1 MQLQSALCLPFQT
14 GAADKAF
21 DPDLLSHLQRTHS
34 CGELPG
40 QQHGQSG
47 LYLAGVSG
55 FFLPGPVFKPE
66 SLAWHTGGGV
76 ADRLDLG
83 DLSGQDTAVLLRAQL
98 TASSFSPV
106 LTSGDASVTAS
117 SRRITRWRI
126 MASLKRKVF
135 SSSAKVAPS
144 HSMLSM
150 M

>member
-1 MQLQSALCLPFQT
+1 MQLQSVLRFPFQS
-14 GAADKAF
+14 GAADKALDANLVTDVQARGAVGQCAGQYHCQSGVYF
-21 DPDLLSHLQRTHS
+21 ARRPGFL
-34 CGELPG
+34 LPG
-40 QQHGQSG
+40 AVFQPDSQ
-47 LYLAGVSG
+47 AGD
-55 FFLPGPVFKPE
+55 
-66 SLAWHTGGGV
+66 TGGGV

-83 DLSGQDTAVLLRAQL
+83 DLPGQDTAVLLRTQL

-126 MASLKRKVF
+126 TASLKRKVF
-135 SSSAKVAPS
+135 SSSARVAPS